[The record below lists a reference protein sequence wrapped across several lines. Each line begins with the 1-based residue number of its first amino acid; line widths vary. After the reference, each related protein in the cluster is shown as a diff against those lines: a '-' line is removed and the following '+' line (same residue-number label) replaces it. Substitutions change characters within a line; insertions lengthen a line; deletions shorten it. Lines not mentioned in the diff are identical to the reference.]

1 MTNQWSQRA
10 SMHMARNRVGVAVV
24 DGCIYAVGGSLGST
38 HHNTVERSDLTVCVC
53 VCAAQRGFMC
63 LRIHW
68 RSQLNIITC
77 FYQGNLKY
85 FSLKVLEPVYKCVS

>member
-53 VCAAQRGFMC
+53 VFVR
-63 LRIHW
+63 LRED
-68 RSQLNIITC
+68 L
-77 FYQGNLKY
+77 
-85 FSLKVLEPVYKCVS
+85 CV

>member
-53 VCAAQRGFMC
+53 LCGSE
-63 LRIHW
+63 RIYV
-68 RSQLNIITC
+68 SKNP
-77 FYQGNLKY
+77 
-85 FSLKVLEPVYKCVS
+85 LEEPIERNHMFLSGKFEVFFT